1 MNVLTADKSF
11 RPTVIVRLDSHP
23 ASRTPHPT
31 VCSSKASL
39 VGHTETGA
47 GLSPREREASRHVG
61 NFCLLDPDHY
71 EFRDMAGVTPPTR
84 VGYCYDPRMREH
96 KHLSYDHPEQPARI
110 TSIFETLEDSGCTSR
125 MIVLPARE
133 VSEDE
138 VALVHSKRVWERVNE
153 IECKISSSFHFL
165 RAYSVILH
173 PTFWLYVRHSAL
185 ALSPQ
190 FIAMTSTQIRKKSRS
205 YAAKSLFINHKT
217 PSSVRLSCGATIEA
231 AMAVADGRCKRSVA
245 IVRPPGHHAE
255 PNRSMGFCFFN
266 NVAVAAKAILQKT
279 AIRKILI
286 LDWWVNG
293 VNVSGRR
300 SAV

>member
-1 MNVLTADKSF
+1 MNFLTADKLF
-11 RPTVIVRLDSHP
+11 RPTVFVKLDSHP
-23 ASRTPHPT
+23 NSQTPRPT
-31 VCSSKASL
+31 VCSFKASL

-47 GLSPREREASRHVG
+47 GLSSREREASRHVS

-84 VGYCYDPRMREH
+84 VGYCYDPRMRGH
-96 KHLSYDHPEQPARI
+96 KHISYDHPEQPARI

-153 IECKISSSFHFL
+153 IECKISSAFHFL
-165 RAYSVILH
+165 GAYFVILR
-173 PTFWLYVRHSAL
+173 PAFWLYVRHSAL

-190 FIAMTSTQIRKKSRS
+190 FVAMTPTQIRKKSRS
-205 YAAKSLFINHKT
+205 YTANSLFINPNT

-231 AMAVADGRCKRSVA
+231 AMAVADGKCKRSVA

-255 PNRSMGFCFFN
+255 PNKSMGFCFFN
-266 NVAVAAKAILQKT
+266 NVAVAAKVILQKT

>member
-1 MNVLTADKSF
+1 MC
-11 RPTVIVRLDSHP
+11 P
-23 ASRTPHPT
+23 
-31 VCSSKASL
+31 SKTSL

-47 GLSPREREASRHVG
+47 GLSPREHEGSGHVST
-61 NFCLLDPDHY
+61 FCLLDPDHY
-71 EFRDMAGVTPPTR
+71 KFRDMAGVTPPAR

-110 TSIFETLEDSGCTSR
+110 TSIFETLENSGCTSR

-138 VALVHSKRVWERVNE
+138 VTLVHNRDVWDQVNE
-153 IECKISSSFHFL
+153 IECKISSAFHFL
-165 RAYSVILH
+165 GAYFVILRSAFR
-173 PTFWLYVRHSAL
+173 PYVRHSPL
-185 ALSPQ
+185 ALSPS
-190 FIAMTSTQIRKKSRS
+190 FVAMTMTQIRNKSRS
-205 YAAKSLFINHKT
+205 CAAESLFINHKT

-231 AMAVADGRCKRSVA
+231 AMAVATGRCKRSVA

-255 PNRSMGFCFFN
+255 PNKSMGFCFFN
-266 NVAVAAKAILQKT
+266 NVAVAAKVILQKT

-293 VNVSGRR
+293 INTSRKR